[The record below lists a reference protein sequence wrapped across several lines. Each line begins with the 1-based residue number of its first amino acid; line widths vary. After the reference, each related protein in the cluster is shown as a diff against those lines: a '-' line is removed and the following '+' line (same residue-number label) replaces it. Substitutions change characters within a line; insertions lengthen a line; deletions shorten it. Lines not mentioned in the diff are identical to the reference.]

1 MGLDLNFA
9 KQKILDNWNEVV
21 GKQISSISQ
30 PDHFKFQTLFVNVS
44 DSNWLH
50 ELVFFEEKIIEKIN
64 KYTGKKL
71 VQKIYFRVS
80 DFAYKVTK
88 KTISNED
95 VAVGFL
101 DLTNSN
107 DEKEVDLT
115 MKSLGDPE
123 LKKVLKRI
131 MMKGRGV
138 DKFRHQQR
146 KEGSCAKR
154 E

>member
-1 MGLDLNFA
+1 MDFA
-9 KQKILDNWNEVV
+9 KQKILDSWNEVV

-64 KYTGKKL
+64 KYAGKKL

-80 DFAYKVTK
+80 DFADKVTK
-88 KTISNED
+88 KTISNEG
-95 VAVGFL
+95 VVVEFL

-115 MKSLGDPE
+115 IRSLEDPE
-123 LKKVLKRI
+123 LKSILKRI

-138 DKFRHQQR
+138 DKARHQQR
-146 KEGSCAKR
+146 KEDSCTK
-154 E
+154 